1 MRRESLLLR
10 VFLAIC
16 IGAFAAA
23 EEGHGTCSEASAC
36 AGSTEVALVTGAN
49 VGLGMHTALQLA
61 AKGVFV
67 YASMRN
73 VATGGMCAWG
83 SVVILYSDPN
93 PFGCR
98 RVHNLDLDQPQMS

>member
-10 VFLAIC
+10 VFLAVC
-16 IGAFAAA
+16 IAAFAAA

-93 PFGCR
+93 PLAVVACTILTLINPR
-98 RVHNLDLDQPQMS
+98 